1 MIFLLYFR
9 SVNDGILIVVYGISK
24 DIQELQVAVSL
35 GAGVIIY
42 FVYKALCWKAI
53 SFGAQG
59 RPESE
64 HFNITQQGQGK
75 HTK

>member
-1 MIFLLYFR
+1 MMVFLV
-9 SVNDGILIVVYGISK
+9 VNGISK

-75 HTK
+75 HTQNKRF